1 MLLFRIMKKTI
12 VIVGGGAAGLFA
24 AYVLTKSDHN
34 VILIEQNEK
43 LGKKIYITGKGRC
56 NLTNDS
62 PAETLLANTVSNPKF
77 LYSAVSR
84 LDAKETMR
92 HFSDMGLRMKTER
105 GNRVFPVSDHASDV
119 TTALERSI
127 RKAGGEIWLNQKVIR
142 LIVKEFADETDK
154 KVTGRVCGLL
164 VSDGK
169 QEKVLDCDFLLLAT
183 GGVSYPTT
191 GATGDG
197 YRFAGELG
205 LKVVDPRPALV
216 PLTVRE
222 DFCGDLSGLSL
233 KNVRLSVTALVKN
246 KEKKICEDF
255 GEMLYTHFGLS
266 GPLVLSASSRI
277 GKYLPGEVVCHIDL
291 KPALTLEQLD
301 ARLLRDLTD
310 RSNKIVTNTLFDLL
324 PKSLLPYVLSRAGID
339 KDKSANGVT
348 KEERLELARTLK
360 DFTFHVTG
368 TRGFHEAII
377 TQGGLSVKEVDPSTM
392 RVKKYRGLYAAGE
405 LLDLDAMT
413 GGFNLQIAWST
424 GYAAACGILT
434 DLEEEG

>member
-1 MLLFRIMKKTI
+1 MKKTI

-24 AYVLTKSDHN
+24 AYALTKSDHR

-62 PAETLLANTVSNPKF
+62 TSETLLANTVSNPKF

-92 HFSDMGLRMKTER
+92 HFADMGLRMKTER

-119 TTALERSI
+119 TAALERNI
-127 RKAGGEIWLNQKVIR
+127 KKAGGEIRLNQKVEG
-142 LIVKEFADETDK
+142 LHFEEYTDEYDK
-154 KVTGRVCGLL
+154 NVTGRICGLT

-169 QEKVLDCDFLLLAT
+169 QKSVLDADYVLLAT

-197 YRFAGELG
+197 YRFARELG
-205 LKVVDPRPALV
+205 LNVVEPRPALV

-222 DFCGDLSGLSL
+222 SFCKDLSGLSL
-233 KNVRLSVTALVKN
+233 KNVSLTVTARVKN
-246 KEKKICEDF
+246 KDRKVFDDF
-255 GEMLYTHFGLS
+255 GEMLFTHFGLS

-277 GKYLPGEVVCHIDL
+277 GKYLPGDVVCHIDL
-291 KPALTLEQLD
+291 KPALSHDQLD

-310 RSNKIVTNTLFDLL
+310 RSNKNVTNALFDLL
-324 PKSLLPYVLSRAGID
+324 PKSLLPYVLFAAGID

-348 KEERLELARTLK
+348 REERTELARTLK
-360 DFTFHVTG
+360 DFAFHVTG

-434 DLEEEG
+434 DLEEEE